1 MRQKRTKDLLRC
13 VSNQLTPLGDGL
25 ETCACYTRMSVVEIL
40 HVLTHSKEETKK
52 LKANLWNK
60 LIC

>member
-13 VSNQLTPLGDGL
+13 VSNQLTPLGNGL
-25 ETCACYTRMSVVEIL
+25 ETYACYTRMSVVEIL

-52 LKANLWNK
+52 AKS
-60 LIC
+60 